1 MAFDRNRMINPIQ
14 RKFYEN
20 MVEQLGLYKELKYWD
35 NYRKKM
41 RILEIPPVDMVKNQE
56 KITDFILKEEMEI
69 C

>member
-56 KITDFILKEEMEI
+56 KITDFISKEEMEI